1 MKSNAGIVIKRLQEK
16 LKQKVSELP
25 EIIGNE
31 GQRAFADE
39 FKNQRWDNNKWKEVK
54 RRMPGTF
61 EYKYPKRKGLSRRTN
76 PILVG
81 RTRRLKRAVETSYK
95 KRNSNKL
102 VWAIYGEVGKY
113 AAVHNFGEKG
123 MPQRQFMGINNR
135 IRKRILEKA
144 AKAMKL

>member
-81 RTRRLKRAVETSYK
+81 RTRRLKELLKHLIKKETQINWFGLFMAKLANMQQFIILVK
-95 KRNSNKL
+95 KECHSVNL
-102 VWAIYGEVGKY
+102 WGLITE
-113 AAVHNFGEKG
+113 
-123 MPQRQFMGINNR
+123 
-135 IRKRILEKA
+135 
-144 AKAMKL
+144 